1 VTNKQFKLIDNHF
14 QIGSLDYRRIL
25 EGTIDERGEIKGTVS
40 RSLFRG
46 EQEYKISTSEMTDTD
61 RVKCR
66 EVLFR

>member
-1 VTNKQFKLIDNHF
+1 MGNKHFKLIARHY

-25 EGTIDERGEIKGTVS
+25 QGTIDERGKITGTVS

-66 EVLFR
+66 KVLFR